1 MRLALDIPNQYRRNK
16 MIQWNKET
24 LESPNSV
31 AQILTLAETEW
42 NNRKELYKR
51 IRRKTSYSEIVS
63 TDDNKIKVGFE
74 NYINSMVT
82 GYFAGKTP
90 IYDVEKISDPKKLN
104 IIKRILN
111 KVFSVDKNKDE
122 ELKVLIDY
130 ISKYNDEAAEF
141 FDLSFDYF
149 GMRACYEVLYEND
162 ENEIV
167 YTKQSALNTI
177 GIFDYST
184 PVQQIGQLRKW
195 TEKDKNNNDIII
207 VELTTINGKRY
218 YSPTP
223 EDYKKLK
230 EDESRYE
237 ESKWNMLPCIA
248 IENEMGLSCFELVI
262 SLICAYERVIQNSR
276 NTFQY
281 NDDAKLKITGYSPQ
295 NELMVTKLDK
305 EGNPELDEN
314 GQEKQV
320 LNEARKKE
328 DEAML
333 KMGVFYTPDNSGD
346 IAWVEKNVQDTA
358 LQNHKKT
365 LIDLISMISGVPNIT
380 DLGFTNADNASAL
393 DRKFFAL
400 EQMITQADKQF
411 KKAILRRWET
421 IIDRIN
427 KRKNKQY
434 DFRSIK
440 IDLQRNLP
448 TDKGTETDRALKLR
462 GLLSDE
468 SIIDM
473 LPDDFDSI
481 SELEKVDKQNQE
493 NMEKNLE
500 NMQILGSD
508 GEDGKMELSQQTDE
522 KAKGDISKNKQTNS
536 KQIAND
542 TENVPFQSKQS
553 ISNSKQ

>member
-1 MRLALDIPNQYRRNK
+1 

-24 LESPNSV
+24 LENSDSV
-31 AQILTLAETEW
+31 AQILTIAETEW
-42 NNRKELYKR
+42 NNRKKLYER
-51 IRRKTSYSEIVS
+51 IRRKTTYSEIVS
-63 TDDNKIKVGFE
+63 ENDEKIKVAFE

-82 GYFAGKTP
+82 GYFAGKSP
-90 IYDVEKISDPKKLN
+90 NYDVEKISDTKKIN
-104 IIKRILN
+104 IIKKLLN
-111 KVFSVDKNKDE
+111 KVFSINNNKDE

-130 ISKYNDEAAEF
+130 ISKYNDEATEF
-141 FDLSFDYF
+141 FDLAFDYF
-149 GMRACYEVLYEND
+149 GMRGCYEILYEND

-167 YTKQSALNTI
+167 YTKQSTLNTI

-184 PVQQIGQLRKW
+184 PVNQIGQLRKW
-195 TEKDKNNNDIII
+195 TEKNKNNADITI
-207 VELTTINGKRY
+207 VELTTINGKKY

-223 EDYKKLK
+223 EDIKKLK
-230 EDESRYE
+230 EDETRRE
-237 ESKWNMLPCIA
+237 KGKWNMLPCIA
-248 IENEMGLSCFELVI
+248 IENEMGLSCFELVV

-281 NDDAKLKITGYSPQ
+281 NDDAKLKITGFQPQ
-295 NELMVTKLDK
+295 NDLMVTKLD
-305 EGNPELDEN
+305 ENGNPELDEN

-320 LNEARKKE
+320 VNKAREEE
-328 DEAML
+328 DKALL
-333 KMGVFYTPDNSGD
+333 KMKVFYTPDNTGE

-365 LIDLISMISGVPNIT
+365 LVDLISMISGVPNIT

-400 EQMITQADKQF
+400 EQMITSADKQF
-411 KKAILRRWET
+411 KKALLRRWET

-427 KRKNKQY
+427 KRKHKQY

-448 TDKGTETDRALKLR
+448 TDKDTETARALKLR

-473 LPDDFDSI
+473 LPDDLDSI
-481 SELEKVDKQNQE
+481 SELEKIDKQNQE
-493 NMEKNLE
+493 NIEKNLE
-500 NMQILGSD
+500 NMSKIGQGTTDSQLNNNTNAKYEVKQETSIKK
-508 GEDGKMELSQQTDE
+508 GENNNANRIQP
-522 KAKGDISKNKQTNS
+522 KNK
-536 KQIAND
+536 
-542 TENVPFQSKQS
+542 
-553 ISNSKQ
+553 

>member
-1 MRLALDIPNQYRRNK
+1 

-24 LESPNSV
+24 LENSDSIT
-31 AQILTLAETEW
+31 QILPLAEAEW
-42 NNRKELYKR
+42 NSRKELYER

-63 TDDNKIKVGFE
+63 KDDNNIKVGFE
-74 NYINSMVT
+74 NYINSIVT
-82 GYFAGKTP
+82 GYFAGKAP
-90 IYDVEKISDPKKLN
+90 VYDVEKVSDTTKLN
-104 IIKRILN
+104 IIKKLLN
-111 KVFSVDKNKDE
+111 KVFNTDNNKDE

-130 ISKYNDEAAEF
+130 ISKYNDESTEF
-141 FDLSFDYF
+141 FDLAFDYF
-149 GMRACYEVLYEND
+149 GMRACYETLYENVD
-162 ENEIV
+162 NEIV
-167 YTKQSALNTI
+167 YTRQSALNTI

-184 PVQQIGQLRKW
+184 PVNQIGQLRKW
-195 TEKDKNNNDIII
+195 IEKDKKNTDITI
-207 VELTTINGKRY
+207 VELTTINGKKY

-223 EDYKKLK
+223 EDFKKLR
-230 EDESRYE
+230 EIE
-237 ESKWNMLPCIA
+237 ERNEKGKWGMLPCIA

-281 NDDAKLKITGYSPQ
+281 NDDAKLKITGFEPDEDALIQ
-295 NELMVTKLDK
+295 EKDK
-305 EGNPELDEN
+305 EGNLVFDEKGN
-314 GQEKQV
+314 PKMIE
-320 LNEARKKE
+320 NPARKKY
-328 DEAML
+328 DETLLNA
-333 KMGVFYTPDNSGD
+333 KIFYTPDQSGNID
-346 IAWVEKNVQDTA
+346 WIEKTVQDTA

-380 DLGFTNADNASAL
+380 DLGFTTADNASAL

-400 EQMITQADKQF
+400 EQMITSADKQF

-427 KRKNKQY
+427 KRKHKQY

-481 SELEKVDKQNQE
+481 SELEKIDKQNQD
-493 NMEKNLE
+493 NIEKNLE
-500 NMQILGSD
+500 NMQ
-508 GEDGKMELSQQTDE
+508 KMGQDTNNATLNT
-522 KAKGDISKNKQTNS
+522 KQGNS
-536 KQIAND
+536 KFEVKDEVKKDKIKKSD
-542 TENVPFQSKQS
+542 IVMKEEKE
-553 ISNSKQ
+553 

>member
-1 MRLALDIPNQYRRNK
+1 
-16 MIQWNKET
+16 MIQWNEKT
-24 LESPNSV
+24 LENPDSV
-31 AQILTLAETEW
+31 SQILALADVEW
-42 NNRKELYKR
+42 NSRKKLYER
-51 IRRKTSYSEIVS
+51 IRRKPNYSEIVS
-63 TDDNKIKVGFE
+63 KDDNKIKVGFE

-82 GYFAGKTP
+82 GYFAGKSP
-90 IYDVEKISDPKKLN
+90 VYDVEKISDTKKLN
-104 IIKRILN
+104 IIKKILN
-111 KVFSVDKNKDE
+111 KIFSIDENKDE

-130 ISKYNDEAAEF
+130 ISKYNDESAEF
-141 FDLSFDYF
+141 FDLAFDYF

-195 TEKDKNNNDIII
+195 TEKNENNNDIVI

-223 EDYKKLK
+223 DDYKKLK

-237 ESKWNMLPCIA
+237 KGKWNMLPCIA

-314 GQEKQV
+314 GQEKQI

-328 DEAML
+328 DETTL
-333 KMGVFYTPDNSGD
+333 KMGVFYTPDKDGD

-427 KRKNKQY
+427 KRKHKQY

-481 SELEKVDKQNQE
+481 SELEKMEKQNQE
-493 NMEKNLE
+493 NMQKNLE
-500 NMQILGSD
+500 NMQMLGSD
-508 GEDGKMELSQQTDE
+508 SKNGDMGLSQQTDG
-522 KAKGDISKNKQTNS
+522 KAKENISKDEQTNS

-542 TENVPFQSKQS
+542 TKNVQLQSKRS
-553 ISNSKQ
+553 VSNSKQQDKK

>member
-1 MRLALDIPNQYRRNK
+1 

-24 LESPNSV
+24 LENPDSV

-42 NNRKELYKR
+42 DARRRLYER
-51 IRRKTSYSEIVS
+51 IRRKVSSSEIVS
-63 TDDNKIKVGFE
+63 IGDNNIKVGFE

-82 GYFAGKTP
+82 GYFAGKAP
-90 IYDVEKISDPKKLN
+90 IYDVEKISDPEKSN
-104 IIKRILN
+104 IIKELLN
-111 KVFSVDKNKDE
+111 KIFNLDSKQDE

-130 ISKYNDEAAEF
+130 ISKYNDDGTEY
-141 FDLSFDYF
+141 FDLAFDYF
-149 GMRACYEVLYEND
+149 GMRACYETLYEND

-167 YTKQSALNTI
+167 YAKQSALNTI

-184 PVQQIGQLRKW
+184 PVNQIGQLRKW
-195 TEKDKNNNDIII
+195 TEKNKNNVDVTII
-207 VELTTINGKRY
+207 ELITISGKKY

-223 EDYKKLK
+223 EDIKKLK
-230 EDESRYE
+230 EDEERKE
-237 ESKWNMLPCIA
+237 EGKWSMLPCIA
-248 IENEMGLSCFELVI
+248 IENEMGLSSFELVI

-281 NDDAKLKITGYSPQ
+281 NDEAKLKVTGFTPE
-295 NELMVTKLDK
+295 NDLMVTKLDK
-305 EGNPELDEN
+305 EGNPELDTN
-314 GQEKQV
+314 GEEKQII
-320 LNEARKKE
+320 NEARQKE
-328 DEAML
+328 DEAIL
-333 KMGVFYTPDNSGD
+333 KAKVFYTPDSNGD
-346 IAWVEKNVQDTA
+346 IAWVEKTVQDTA

-365 LIDLISMISGVPNIT
+365 LVDLISMISGVPNIT

-427 KRKNKQY
+427 KRKTKKY

-462 GLLSDE
+462 GLLSDA

-473 LPDDFDSI
+473 LPDDLDAI
-481 SELEKVDKQNQE
+481 SELEKIDKQNQE
-493 NMEKNLE
+493 NIEKNMQNIT
-500 NMQILGSD
+500 NMNKKQD
-508 GEDGKMELSQQTDE
+508 NTKFEMETDE
-522 KAKGDISKNKQTNS
+522 NKKGEEN
-536 KQIAND
+536 ND
-542 TENVPFQSKQS
+542 RRIQSEDK
-553 ISNSKQ
+553 

>member
-1 MRLALDIPNQYRRNK
+1 

-24 LESPNSV
+24 LEDANSV
-31 AQILTLAETEW
+31 AQILTLADIEW
-42 NNRKELYKR
+42 NSRKQLYER

-63 TDDNKIKVGFE
+63 ENDNNIKVGFE

-82 GYFAGKTP
+82 GYFAGKAP
-90 IYDVEKISDPKKLN
+90 VYDVEKISDPTKLKIIKKL
-104 IIKRILN
+104 LN
-111 KVFSVDKNKDE
+111 KKFNNDYNKDE

-130 ISKYNDEAAEF
+130 ISKYNDEATEF
-141 FDLSFDYF
+141 FDLAFDYF
-149 GMRACYEVLYEND
+149 GMRACYETLYENN

-184 PVQQIGQLRKW
+184 PVNQIGQLRKW
-195 TEKDKNNNDIII
+195 TEKNENNTDITV

-230 EDESRYE
+230 EDASRYE
-237 ESKWNMLPCIA
+237 KGKWNMLPCIA
-248 IENEMGLSCFELVI
+248 IENETGLACFELVI
-262 SLICAYERVIQNSR
+262 SVICAYERVIQNSR

-281 NDDAKLKITGYSPQ
+281 NDDAKLKVVGYRPDE
-295 NELMVTKLDK
+295 ELLIPDTDK
-305 EGNPELDEN
+305 EGNAIINKDGTTKMKTNPLRE
-314 GQEKQV
+314 QEDK
-320 LNEARKKE
+320 
-328 DEAML
+328 AML
-333 KMGVFYTPDNSGD
+333 NMKVFYTPDKEGD
-346 IAWVEKNVQDTA
+346 IGWVEKTVQDTA

-400 EQMITQADKQF
+400 EQMITSADKQF
-411 KKAILRRWET
+411 KKALLRRWET

-427 KRKNKQY
+427 KKKHNQY

-448 TDKGTETDRALKLR
+448 TDKYTETERALKLR
-462 GLLSDE
+462 PLLSDQT
-468 SIIDM
+468 IIDM
-473 LPDDFDSI
+473 LPDGFDSI
-481 SELEKVDKQNQE
+481 SELEKVNKQNEEEIQKNMENIQMLGSDKQNGAQ
-493 NMEKNLE
+493 
-500 NMQILGSD
+500 
-508 GEDGKMELSQQTDE
+508 MELPRQKDERVKDNIQQ
-522 KAKGDISKNKQTNS
+522 NKQTDT
-536 KQIAND
+536 KQTTRNIQNNKY
-542 TENVPFQSKQS
+542 E
-553 ISNSKQ
+553 